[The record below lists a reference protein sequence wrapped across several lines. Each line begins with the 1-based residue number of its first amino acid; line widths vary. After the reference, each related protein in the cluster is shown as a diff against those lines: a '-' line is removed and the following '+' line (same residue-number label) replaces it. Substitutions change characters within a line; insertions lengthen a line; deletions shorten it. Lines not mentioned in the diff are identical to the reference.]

1 MILSIL
7 KKIIGS
13 KNNRDLRRIRKTVA
27 EINSLEESLK
37 LFSDKDLR
45 EKTNQFRDRLASG
58 EQLDEMLAEAF
69 ATVRETSRRVLAMR
83 HFDVQ
88 LIGGITLHEG
98 RIAEM
103 RTGEGKT
110 LAATLSAYLNALPAK
125 GVHIITVND
134 YLAKRD
140 AQWMLPLYRALGLSL
155 GVIQSHRGGNEA
167 SSFYCSADDEN
178 GLTVST
184 RKEAY
189 AADITYGTNNE
200 FGFDYLRDNMAVSS
214 EQLVQGELFYSV
226 IDEVDSILVDEARTP
241 LIISGKV
248 SDSTKWYSDFTRIVK
263 GMKRDVHYEID
274 EAKKQV
280 HTTEVGVEY
289 VESKLG
295 IKNLYENTQ
304 TNFIHYLTATLR
316 AKTIFTKDVD
326 YIIADGQIKIVDE
339 FTGRVLEGRRY
350 SDGLHQALEA
360 KENVK
365 IQDENQTLASI
376 TYQNY
381 FRMYENLAG
390 MTGTA
395 KTEEEEFVQIYNLEV
410 VEIPTNLPIQRS
422 DQQDAVYKTNS
433 AKLDAV
439 IEDIKLRNTKGQPI
453 LLGTVSVEASEEI
466 SKLLTSKGIVH
477 NVLNAK
483 NHEEEANIVAQA
495 GRLGAVTVATN
506 MAGRGVDIKL
516 GGNPED
522 MAIQLQIKE
531 NQQDN
536 PNFLKTKIVEFESKV
551 EKEKQDVLELGGLYV
566 LGTERHESRRI
577 DNQLRGRSGRQ
588 GDPGES
594 RFYISLQDDLMRRFQ
609 GERIESIMNKL
620 NLPDEERIEQSMV
633 TKSIERAQ
641 AQVESLN
648 FEIRKN
654 VLKFDQVLNQQR
666 DVIYKWRREL
676 LRSESIHDL
685 IEGWFEDVVDLISK
699 NIENYKKSYESL
711 DQFKDLVENELSELL
726 SDAAKNKL
734 FQNLEIN
741 DNLDIEKSLKDLF
754 YDNEKQDENNFWNLA
769 RGSALSFID
778 QSWKD
783 HLAEMDYLR
792 SGIGLRAMGQRD
804 PLVEYQNEGYDLFE
818 ELIDNVKFSVIRI
831 LLNFDKNLIVQKE
844 KNIDDNVK
852 EKTITKDKI
861 GRNDPCYC
869 GSGKKYKKCGMVD
882 ACIKKS

>member
-1 MILSIL
+1 MSIFKRVLSV
-7 KKIIGS
+7 GS
-13 KNNRDLRRIRKTVA
+13 GKLVSELNDVVQA
-27 EINSLEESLK
+27 INDKENEFE
-37 LFSDKDLR
+37 LFSDEEIKLNFQELSKKLNGDPQSI
-45 EKTNQFRDRLASG
+45 EV
-58 EQLDEMLAEAF
+58 EAF
-69 ATVRETSRRVLAMR
+69 AYIREAAKRTLGQR
-83 HFDVQ
+83 HYDVQ
-88 LIGGITLHEG
+88 LFGGLVLL
-98 RIAEM
+98 RNKIAEM
-103 RTGEGKT
+103 KTGEGKT
-110 LAATLSAYLNALPAK
+110 LVSTLPISLMALFKK
-125 GVHIITVND
+125 GVHVVTVNE

-140 AQWMLPLYRALGLSL
+140 AEWMSPIYNFLGLE
-155 GVIQSHRGGNEA
+155 V
-167 SSFYCSADDEN
+167 
-178 GLTVST
+178 GLIHSNQDPAE
-184 RKEAY
+184 KNQAY
-189 AADITYGTNNE
+189 KKDITYGTNNE
-200 FGFDYLRDNMAVSS
+200 FGFDYLRDNMAISR

-248 SDSTKWYSDFTRIVK
+248 SDSTKWYSEFTKIVK
-263 GMKRDVHYEID
+263 GMKRDIHYEID

-280 HTTEVGVEY
+280 HTTELGVEY

-295 IKNLYENTQ
+295 ISNLYENTK

-316 AKTIFTKDVD
+316 AKTIYLKDVD
-326 YIIADGQIKIVDE
+326 YIIGDGQIKIVDE

-410 VEIPTNLPIQRS
+410 VEIPTNLPVQRV
-422 DQQDAVYKTNS
+422 DQQDAVYKTNK
-433 AKLDAV
+433 AKLEAV
-439 IEDIKLRNTKGQPI
+439 IEDIRIRNQNGQPI

-466 SKLLTSKGIVH
+466 SKILTSKGIIH

-483 NHEEEANIVAQA
+483 NHEQEANIIAQA
-495 GRLGAVTVATN
+495 GKLGAVTVATN

-516 GGNPED
+516 GGNADE
-522 MAIQLQIKE
+522 MALQLQIKE
-531 NQQDN
+531 EKLEN
-536 PNFLKTKIVEFESKV
+536 PNYLISKIKELEDNV
-551 EKEKQDVLELGGLYV
+551 EKEKEKVLSLGGLYV

-594 RFYISLQDDLMRRFQ
+594 RFYISLQDELMRRFQ

-620 NLPDEERIEQSMV
+620 NLPDDERIEQSMV

-676 LRSESIHDL
+676 LRSENISSL
-685 IEGWFEDVVDLISK
+685 IEGWLSDVLETVAN
-699 NIENYKKSYESL
+699 NIESFKKSYDNLEH
-711 DQFKDLVENELSELL
+711 FNELVENELGELL
-726 SDAAKNKL
+726 SDLIRSKFLK
-734 FQNLEIN
+734 NLEIN
-741 DNLDIEKSLKDLF
+741 DDLDIYKDLENLF
-754 YDNEKQDENNFWNLA
+754 YDNENQDKENFWRLA
-769 RGSALSFID
+769 RGSALSLSI
-778 QSWKD
+778 SHGKIT
-783 HLAEMDYLR
+783 YLKW
-792 SGIGLRAMGQRD
+792 II
-804 PLVEYQNEGYDLFE
+804 YDRE
-818 ELIDNVKFSVIRI
+818 
-831 LLNFDKNLIVQKE
+831 
-844 KNIDDNVK
+844 
-852 EKTITKDKI
+852 
-861 GRNDPCYC
+861 
-869 GSGKKYKKCGMVD
+869 
-882 ACIKKS
+882 

>member
-1 MILSIL
+1 MSIFKKVLSV
-7 KKIIGS
+7 GS
-13 KNNRDLRRIRKTVA
+13 GKLASELNDVVQA
-27 EINSLEESLK
+27 INDKEKEFE
-37 LFSDKDLR
+37 LFSDEEIKLNFQDLSKKLNGDPHNI
-45 EKTNQFRDRLASG
+45 EV
-58 EQLDEMLAEAF
+58 EAF
-69 ATVRETSRRVLAMR
+69 AYIREAAKRTLGQR
-83 HFDVQ
+83 HYDVQ
-88 LIGGITLHEG
+88 LFGGLVLL
-98 RIAEM
+98 RNKIAEM
-103 RTGEGKT
+103 KTGEGKT
-110 LAATLSAYLNALPAK
+110 LVSTLPISLMALFKK
-125 GVHIITVND
+125 GVHVVTVNE

-140 AQWMLPLYRALGLSL
+140 AEWMSPIYNFLGLD
-155 GVIQSHRGGNEA
+155 V
-167 SSFYCSADDEN
+167 
-178 GLTVST
+178 GLIHSNQDPEE
-184 RKEAY
+184 KNQAY
-189 AADITYGTNNE
+189 KKDITYGTNNE
-200 FGFDYLRDNMAVSS
+200 FGFDYLRDNMAISS

-248 SDSTKWYSDFTRIVK
+248 SDSTKWYSEFTKIVK

-280 HTTEVGVEY
+280 HTTELGVEF

-295 IKNLYENTQ
+295 ISNLYENTK

-316 AKTIFTKDVD
+316 AKTIFVKDVD
-326 YIIADGQIKIVDE
+326 YIVSDGQIKIVDE

-360 KENVK
+360 KENVR

-410 VEIPTNLPIQRS
+410 VEIPTNLPIQRA
-422 DQQDAVYKTNS
+422 DQQDAVYKTNK

-439 IEDIKLRNTKGQPI
+439 IEDIKLRNQNGQPV

-466 SKLLTSKGIVH
+466 SKILTSKGIVH

-483 NHEEEANIVAQA
+483 NHEQEANIIAQA
-495 GRLGAVTVATN
+495 GKLGAVTVATN

-516 GGNPED
+516 GGNAEE
-522 MAIQLQIKE
+522 MALQLQINE
-531 NQQDN
+531 NEQDN
-536 PNFLKTKIVEFESKV
+536 PNYLESKISELEENV
-551 EKEKQDVLELGGLYV
+551 EIEKEKVLSLGGLYV

-594 RFYISLQDDLMRRFQ
+594 RFYISLQDELMRRFQ
-609 GERIESIMNKL
+609 GERIESIMTKL
-620 NLPDEERIEQSMV
+620 NLPDDERIEQSMV

-676 LRSESIHDL
+676 LRSKNINGL
-685 IEGWFEDVVDLISK
+685 IEGWLSDVLETVAN
-699 NIENYKKSYESL
+699 NIDSYKKTYENL
-711 DQFKDLVENELSELL
+711 EHFNELVENELGELL
-726 SDAAKNKL
+726 SDSVRSKFLKNLQINDDLDIYK
-734 FQNLEIN
+734 NLE
-741 DNLDIEKSLKDLF
+741 NLFNE
-754 YDNEKQDENNFWNLA
+754 NEKQDVDNFWNLA

-783 HLAEMDYLR
+783 HLSEMDYLR

-818 ELIDNVKFSVIRI
+818 DLINNVKFSVIRI
-831 LLNFDKNLIVQKE
+831 LLNFDKNLIVQKD

-852 EKTITKDKI
+852 EKVITKDKI

-869 GSGKKYKKCGMVD
+869 GSGKKYKKCGLVD
-882 ACIKKS
+882 KCIKKS

>member
-1 MILSIL
+1 MSIFKKVLSV
-7 KKIIGS
+7 GS
-13 KNNRDLRRIRKTVA
+13 GKLASELNSVVDA
-27 EINSLEESLK
+27 INSKEQEFEK
-37 LFSDKDLR
+37 LSDQ
-45 EKTNQFRDRLASG
+45 EIKTNFQNLSK
-58 EQLDEMLAEAF
+58 QLNDSPSKIEVEAF
-69 ATVRETSRRVLAMR
+69 AYTREAAKRTLGQR
-83 HFDVQ
+83 HYDVQ
-88 LIGGITLHEG
+88 IFGGLVLL
-98 RIAEM
+98 RNKIAEM
-103 RTGEGKT
+103 KTGEGKT
-110 LAATLSAYLNALPAK
+110 LVSTLPISLMALYKK
-125 GVHIITVND
+125 GVHVVTVNE

-140 AQWMLPLYRALGLSL
+140 AEWMSPIYEFLGLEVGL
-155 GVIQSHRGGNEA
+155 IH
-167 SSFYCSADDEN
+167 SSQDPLDKA
-178 GLTVST
+178 G
-184 RKEAY
+184 AY
-189 AADITYGTNNE
+189 QKDITYGTNNE

-248 SDSTKWYSDFTRIVK
+248 SDSTKWYSDFTKIVK
-263 GMKRDVHYEID
+263 GMKKDVHYEID

-295 IKNLYENTQ
+295 ISNLYENTQ

-326 YIIADGQIKIVDE
+326 YIVSDGQIKIVDE

-410 VEIPTNLPIQRS
+410 IEIPTNLPIQRM
-422 DQQDAVYKTNS
+422 DQQDAVYKTNT

-439 IEDIKLRNTKGQPI
+439 IEDIKIRNEKGQPI

-466 SKLLTSKGIVH
+466 SKILTSKGIVH

-483 NHEEEANIVAQA
+483 NHEQEAQIIAQA

-516 GGNPED
+516 GGNPEE
-522 MAIQLQIKE
+522 MAIQQQINE

-536 PNFLKTKIVEFESKV
+536 PSFLESKV
-551 EKEKQDVLELGGLYV
+551 LQFESQVQEEKQKVLELGGLYV

-676 LRSESIHDL
+676 LRSEKINDL
-685 IEGWFEDVVDLISK
+685 IESWLSDVLETVDI
-699 NIENYKKSYESL
+699 NIESYKKSYENL
-711 DQFKDLVENELSELL
+711 EHFQELVENELSELL
-726 SDAAKNKL
+726 SDVSRNKFMKNLQINDDLDIHK
-734 FQNLEIN
+734 NLE
-741 DNLDIEKSLKDLF
+741 DLF
-754 YDNEKQDENNFWNLA
+754 RENEIQDQSNFWNLA

-778 QSWKD
+778 QLWKD
-783 HLAEMDYLR
+783 HLSEMDYLR

-804 PLVEYQNEGYDLFE
+804 PLVEYQNEGYNLFE
-818 ELIDNVKFSVIRI
+818 DLIDNVKFSVIRI
-831 LLNFDKNLIVQKE
+831 LMNFDKNLIVQKE

-869 GSGKKYKKCGMVD
+869 GSGRKYKKCGLVD
-882 ACIKKS
+882 KCIKKS

>member
-1 MILSIL
+1 LSIF
-7 KKIIGS
+7 KKVLSVGS
-13 KNNRDLRRIRKTVA
+13 GKIASELNTVVDA
-27 EINSLEESLK
+27 INIKEQEFEKLSDQEI
-37 LFSDKDLR
+37 
-45 EKTNQFRDRLASG
+45 KTNFQNLYK
-58 EQLDEMLAEAF
+58 QLNDSPSSIEVEAF
-69 ATVRETSRRVLAMR
+69 AYTREAAKRTLGQR
-83 HFDVQ
+83 HYDVQ
-88 LIGGITLHEG
+88 IFGGLVLL
-98 RIAEM
+98 RNKIAEM
-103 RTGEGKT
+103 KTGEGKT
-110 LAATLSAYLNALPAK
+110 LVSTLPISLMALYKK
-125 GVHIITVND
+125 GVHVVTVNE

-140 AQWMLPLYRALGLSL
+140 AEWMSPIYEFLGLEVGL
-155 GVIQSHRGGNEA
+155 IH
-167 SSFYCSADDEN
+167 SSQDPSDKAA
-178 GLTVST
+178 
-184 RKEAY
+184 AY
-189 AADITYGTNNE
+189 KKDITYGTNNE

-226 IDEVDSILVDEARTP
+226 VDEVDSILVDEARTP

-248 SDSTKWYSDFTRIVK
+248 SDSTKWYSDFTKIVK

-280 HTTEVGVEY
+280 HTTEAGVEY

-295 IKNLYENTQ
+295 ITNLYENTQ

-316 AKTIFTKDVD
+316 AKTIYTKDVD
-326 YIIADGQIKIVDE
+326 YIVSDGQIKIVDE

-410 VEIPTNLPIQRS
+410 IEIPTNLPIQRM
-422 DQQDAVYKTNS
+422 DQQDAVYKTNT

-439 IEDIKLRNTKGQPI
+439 IEDIRIRNEKGQPI

-466 SKLLTSKGIVH
+466 SKILTSKGIVH

-483 NHEEEANIVAQA
+483 NHEQEANIIAQA

-516 GGNPED
+516 GGNPEE
-522 MAIQLQIKE
+522 MAIQQQINE

-536 PNFLKTKIVEFESKV
+536 PNFLESKILEFESQV
-551 EKEKQDVLELGGLYV
+551 EEEKQNVLELGGLYV

-676 LRSESIHDL
+676 LRSEKINDL
-685 IEGWFEDVVDLISK
+685 IESWLSDVLNTVANNVES
-699 NIENYKKSYESL
+699 YKKSYENL
-711 DQFKDLVENELSELL
+711 EHFQELVENELSELL
-726 SDAAKNKL
+726 SDVSRNKFMKNLQINDDLDIHK
-734 FQNLEIN
+734 NLE
-741 DNLDIEKSLKDLF
+741 DLF
-754 YDNEKQDENNFWNLA
+754 RENEIQDQSNFWNLA

-778 QSWKD
+778 QLWKD
-783 HLAEMDYLR
+783 HLSEMDYLR

-804 PLVEYQNEGYDLFE
+804 PLVEYQNEGYNLFE
-818 ELIDNVKFSVIRI
+818 DLIDNVKFSVIRI
-831 LLNFDKNLIVQKE
+831 LMNFDKNLIVQKE

-869 GSGKKYKKCGMVD
+869 GSGRKYKKCGLVD
-882 ACIKKS
+882 KCIKKS

>member
-1 MILSIL
+1 MSIFKKVLSV
-7 KKIIGS
+7 GS
-13 KNNRDLRRIRKTVA
+13 GKLASELNDVVQAINNKEKDF
-27 EINSLEESLK
+27 E
-37 LFSDKDLR
+37 LFSDEEIKVKFQDLSKKLNGDPQSI
-45 EKTNQFRDRLASG
+45 EV
-58 EQLDEMLAEAF
+58 EAF
-69 ATVRETSRRVLAMR
+69 AYIREAAKRTLGQR
-83 HFDVQ
+83 HYDVQ
-88 LIGGITLHEG
+88 LFGGLVLL
-98 RIAEM
+98 RNKIAEM
-103 RTGEGKT
+103 KTGEGKT
-110 LAATLSAYLNALPAK
+110 LVSTLPISLMALFKK
-125 GVHIITVND
+125 GVHVVTVNE

-140 AQWMLPLYRALGLSL
+140 AEWMSPIYNFLGLE
-155 GVIQSHRGGNEA
+155 V
-167 SSFYCSADDEN
+167 
-178 GLTVST
+178 GLIHSNQDPAE
-184 RKEAY
+184 KNQAY
-189 AADITYGTNNE
+189 KKDITYGTNNE
-200 FGFDYLRDNMAVSS
+200 FGFDYLRDNMAISG

-248 SDSTKWYSDFTRIVK
+248 SDSTKWYSEFTKIVK
-263 GMKRDVHYEID
+263 GMKRDIHYEID

-280 HTTEVGVEY
+280 HTTELGVEY

-295 IKNLYENTQ
+295 IPNLYENTK

-316 AKTIFTKDVD
+316 AKTIFVKDVD
-326 YIIADGQIKIVDE
+326 YIVADGQIKIVDE

-410 VEIPTNLPIQRS
+410 VEIPTNLPIQRA
-422 DQQDAVYKTNS
+422 DQQDAVYKTNK

-439 IEDIKLRNTKGQPI
+439 IEDIKHRNENGQPI

-483 NHEEEANIVAQA
+483 NHEQEANIIAQA
-495 GRLGAVTVATN
+495 GKLGAVTVATN

-516 GGNPED
+516 GGNADE
-522 MAIQLQIKE
+522 MALQLQINE
-531 NQQDN
+531 NELDN
-536 PNFLKTKIVEFESKV
+536 SNYLKSKIVELEENV
-551 EKEKQDVLELGGLYV
+551 EKEKEKVLSLGGLYV

-594 RFYISLQDDLMRRFQ
+594 RFYISLQDELMRRFQ

-620 NLPDEERIEQSMV
+620 NLPDDERIEQSMV

-676 LRSESIHDL
+676 LRSENINNL
-685 IEGWFEDVVDLISK
+685 IEGWLSDVLETVSN
-699 NIENYKKSYESL
+699 NIDSYKKSYENL
-711 DQFKDLVENELSELL
+711 EHFNELVENELGELL
-726 SDAAKNKL
+726 SDTVKSKFLKNI
-734 FQNLEIN
+734 QINDDLEIY
-741 DNLDIEKSLKDLF
+741 KDLESLF
-754 YDNEKQDENNFWNLA
+754 DYNKEQDSDNFWNLA

-783 HLAEMDYLR
+783 HLSEMDYLR

-818 ELIDNVKFSVIRI
+818 ELINNVKFSVIRI
-831 LLNFDKNLIVQKE
+831 LLNFDKTLIVQKE

-852 EKTITKDKI
+852 EKVITKDKI

-869 GSGKKYKKCGMVD
+869 GSGKKYKKCGLVNK
-882 ACIKKS
+882 CIKKS

>member
-1 MILSIL
+1 MSIFKKVLSV
-7 KKIIGS
+7 GS
-13 KNNRDLRRIRKTVA
+13 GKLASELNDVVQA
-27 EINSLEESLK
+27 INDKEKEFE
-37 LFSDKDLR
+37 LFSDEEIKLNFQDLSKKLNGDPQSI
-45 EKTNQFRDRLASG
+45 EV
-58 EQLDEMLAEAF
+58 EAF
-69 ATVRETSRRVLAMR
+69 AYIREAAKRTLGQR
-83 HFDVQ
+83 HYDVQ
-88 LIGGITLHEG
+88 LFGGLVLL
-98 RIAEM
+98 RNKIAEM
-103 RTGEGKT
+103 KTGEGKT
-110 LAATLSAYLNALPAK
+110 LVSTLPISLMALFKK
-125 GVHIITVND
+125 GVHVVTVNE

-140 AQWMLPLYRALGLSL
+140 AEWMSPIYNFLGLD
-155 GVIQSHRGGNEA
+155 V
-167 SSFYCSADDEN
+167 
-178 GLTVST
+178 GLIHSNQNPEE
-184 RKEAY
+184 KNQAY
-189 AADITYGTNNE
+189 KKDITYGTNNE
-200 FGFDYLRDNMAVSS
+200 FGFDYLRDNMAISS

-248 SDSTKWYSDFTRIVK
+248 SDSTKWYSEFTKIVK

-280 HTTEVGVEY
+280 HTTELGVEF

-295 IKNLYENTQ
+295 ISNLYENTK

-316 AKTIFTKDVD
+316 AKTIYVKDVD
-326 YIIADGQIKIVDE
+326 YIVSDGQIKIVDE

-360 KENVK
+360 KENVR

-410 VEIPTNLPIQRS
+410 VEIPTNLPIQRA
-422 DQQDAVYKTNS
+422 DQQDAVYKTNK

-439 IEDIKLRNTKGQPI
+439 IEDIKLRNQNGQPV

-466 SKLLTSKGIVH
+466 SKILTSKGIVH

-483 NHEEEANIVAQA
+483 NHEQEANIIAQA
-495 GRLGAVTVATN
+495 GKLGAVTVATN

-516 GGNPED
+516 GGNAEE
-522 MAIQLQIKE
+522 MALQLQINE
-531 NQQDN
+531 NEQDN
-536 PNFLKTKIVEFESKV
+536 PNYLESKISELEENV
-551 EKEKQDVLELGGLYV
+551 EIEKEKVLSLGGLYV

-594 RFYISLQDDLMRRFQ
+594 RFYISLQDELMRRFQ
-609 GERIESIMNKL
+609 GERIESIMTKL
-620 NLPDEERIEQSMV
+620 NLPDDERIEQSMV

-676 LRSESIHDL
+676 LRSQNINSL
-685 IEGWFEDVVDLISK
+685 IEGWLSDVLETVAN
-699 NIENYKKSYESL
+699 NIDSYKKTYENL
-711 DQFKDLVENELSELL
+711 EHFNELVNDELGELL
-726 SDAAKNKL
+726 SDSVRSKFIKNL
-734 FQNLEIN
+734 QIN
-741 DNLDIEKSLKDLF
+741 DDLDIYKDLEDLF
-754 YDNEKQDENNFWNLA
+754 NENEKQDTGNFWNLA

-783 HLAEMDYLR
+783 HLSEMDYLR

-818 ELIDNVKFSVIRI
+818 DLINNVKFSVIRI

-844 KNIDDNVK
+844 NNIDDNVK
-852 EKTITKDKI
+852 EKVITKDKI

-869 GSGKKYKKCGMVD
+869 GSGKKYKKCGLVD
-882 ACIKKS
+882 KCIKKS

>member
-1 MILSIL
+1 LSIFKRVL
-7 KKIIGS
+7 SVGS
-13 KNNRDLRRIRKTVA
+13 GKLVSELNDVVQA
-27 EINSLEESLK
+27 INDKEKEFE
-37 LFSDKDLR
+37 LFSDEEIKLNFQELSKKLNGDPQSI
-45 EKTNQFRDRLASG
+45 EV
-58 EQLDEMLAEAF
+58 EAF
-69 ATVRETSRRVLAMR
+69 AYIREAAKRTLGQR
-83 HFDVQ
+83 HYDVQ
-88 LIGGITLHEG
+88 LFGGLVLL
-98 RIAEM
+98 RNKIAEM
-103 RTGEGKT
+103 KTGEGKT
-110 LAATLSAYLNALPAK
+110 LVSTLPISLMALFKK
-125 GVHIITVND
+125 GVHVVTVNE
-134 YLAKRD
+134 YLANRD
-140 AQWMLPLYRALGLSL
+140 AEWMSPIYNFLGLE
-155 GVIQSHRGGNEA
+155 V
-167 SSFYCSADDEN
+167 
-178 GLTVST
+178 GLIHSNQDPAE
-184 RKEAY
+184 KNQAY
-189 AADITYGTNNE
+189 KKDITYGTNNE
-200 FGFDYLRDNMAVSS
+200 FGFDYLRDNMAISR

-248 SDSTKWYSDFTRIVK
+248 SDSTKWYSEFTKIVK
-263 GMKRDVHYEID
+263 GMKRDIHYEID

-280 HTTEVGVEY
+280 HTTELGVEY

-295 IKNLYENTQ
+295 ISNLYENTK

-316 AKTIFTKDVD
+316 AKTIYLKDVD
-326 YIIADGQIKIVDE
+326 YIIGDGQIKIVDE

-410 VEIPTNLPIQRS
+410 VEIPTNLPVQRV
-422 DQQDAVYKTNS
+422 DQQDAVYKTNK
-433 AKLDAV
+433 AKLEAV
-439 IEDIKLRNTKGQPI
+439 IEDIRIRNQNGQPI

-466 SKLLTSKGIVH
+466 SKILTSKGIVH

-483 NHEEEANIVAQA
+483 NHEQEANIIAQA
-495 GRLGAVTVATN
+495 GKLGAVTVATN

-516 GGNPED
+516 GGNADE
-522 MAIQLQIKE
+522 MALQLQIKE
-531 NQQDN
+531 EKVEN
-536 PNFLKTKIVEFESKV
+536 PNYLISKIKELEDNV
-551 EKEKQDVLELGGLYV
+551 EKEKEKVLSLGGLYV

-594 RFYISLQDDLMRRFQ
+594 RFYISLQDELMRRFQ

-620 NLPDEERIEQSMV
+620 NLPDDERIEQSMV

-676 LRSESIHDL
+676 LRSENISSL
-685 IEGWFEDVVDLISK
+685 IEGWLSDVLETVVN
-699 NIENYKKSYESL
+699 NIESFKKSYDNLEH
-711 DQFKDLVENELSELL
+711 FNELVENELGELL
-726 SDAAKNKL
+726 SDLVRSKFLK
-734 FQNLEIN
+734 NLEIN
-741 DNLDIEKSLKDLF
+741 DDLEIYKDLENLF
-754 YDNEKQDENNFWNLA
+754 YDNENQDKENFWRLA

-783 HLAEMDYLR
+783 HLSEMDYLR

-818 ELIDNVKFSVIRI
+818 ELINNVKFSVIRI
-831 LLNFDKNLIVQKE
+831 LLNFDKTFIVQKE

-852 EKTITKDKI
+852 DKVIAKEKI

-869 GSGKKYKKCGMVD
+869 GSGKKFKKCGLVD
-882 ACIKKS
+882 KCIKKS

>member
-1 MILSIL
+1 MSIFKKVLSV
-7 KKIIGS
+7 GS
-13 KNNRDLRRIRKTVA
+13 GKLASELNDVVQA
-27 EINSLEESLK
+27 INDKEKDFE
-37 LFSDKDLR
+37 LFSDEEIKVNFQDLSKKLNGDPQSI
-45 EKTNQFRDRLASG
+45 EV
-58 EQLDEMLAEAF
+58 EAF
-69 ATVRETSRRVLAMR
+69 AYIREAAKRTLGQR
-83 HFDVQ
+83 HYDVQ
-88 LIGGITLHEG
+88 LFGGLVLL
-98 RIAEM
+98 RNKIAEM
-103 RTGEGKT
+103 KTGEGKT
-110 LAATLSAYLNALPAK
+110 LVSTLPISLMALFKK
-125 GVHIITVND
+125 GVHVVTVNE

-140 AQWMLPLYRALGLSL
+140 AEWMSPIYNFLGLE
-155 GVIQSHRGGNEA
+155 V
-167 SSFYCSADDEN
+167 
-178 GLTVST
+178 GLIHSNQNPEE
-184 RKEAY
+184 KNQAY
-189 AADITYGTNNE
+189 KKDITYGTNNE
-200 FGFDYLRDNMAVSS
+200 FGFDYLRDNMAISS

-248 SDSTKWYSDFTRIVK
+248 SDSTKWYSEFTKIVK
-263 GMKRDVHYEID
+263 GMKRDIHYEID

-280 HTTEVGVEY
+280 HTTELGVEY

-295 IKNLYENTQ
+295 IPNLYENTK

-316 AKTIFTKDVD
+316 AKTIFVKDVD
-326 YIIADGQIKIVDE
+326 YIVADGQIKIVDE

-410 VEIPTNLPIQRS
+410 VEIPTNLPIQRA
-422 DQQDAVYKTNS
+422 DHQDAVYKTNK

-439 IEDIKLRNTKGQPI
+439 IEDIKLRNQNGQPI

-483 NHEEEANIVAQA
+483 NHEQEANIIAQA
-495 GRLGAVTVATN
+495 GKLGAVTVATN

-516 GGNPED
+516 GGNAEE
-522 MAIQLQIKE
+522 MAIQLQTNE
-531 NQQDN
+531 NELEN
-536 PNFLKTKIVEFESKV
+536 PNYLKSKISELEEHV
-551 EKEKQDVLELGGLYV
+551 EKEKEKVLSLGGLYV

-594 RFYISLQDDLMRRFQ
+594 RFYISLQDELMRRFQ

-620 NLPDEERIEQSMV
+620 NLPDDERIEQSMV

-676 LRSESIHDL
+676 LRSESVSDL
-685 IEGWFEDVVDLISK
+685 IEGWFSDVLETVEN
-699 NIENYKKSYESL
+699 NIESYKKSYENL
-711 DQFKDLVENELSELL
+711 EHFNELVENELGELL
-726 SDAAKNKL
+726 SDSVRSKFLN
-734 FQNLEIN
+734 NLQIN
-741 DNLDIEKSLKDLF
+741 DDLDIYKDLENLF
-754 YDNEKQDENNFWNLA
+754 KENEKLNRDSFWNLA

-783 HLAEMDYLR
+783 HLSEMDYLR

-818 ELIDNVKFSVIRI
+818 ELINNVKFSVIRI
-831 LLNFDKNLIVQKE
+831 LLNFDKTLIVQKE

-852 EKTITKDKI
+852 EKVITKDKI

-869 GSGKKYKKCGMVD
+869 GSGKKYKKCGLVD
-882 ACIKKS
+882 KCIKKS

>member
-1 MILSIL
+1 MSIFKKVLSV
-7 KKIIGS
+7 GS
-13 KNNRDLRRIRKTVA
+13 GKLASELNDVVQA
-27 EINSLEESLK
+27 INDKEKEFE
-37 LFSDKDLR
+37 LFSDEEIKLNFQDLSKKLNGDPQSI
-45 EKTNQFRDRLASG
+45 EV
-58 EQLDEMLAEAF
+58 EAF
-69 ATVRETSRRVLAMR
+69 AYIREAAKRTLGQR
-83 HFDVQ
+83 HYDVQ
-88 LIGGITLHEG
+88 LFGGLVLL
-98 RIAEM
+98 RNKIAEM
-103 RTGEGKT
+103 KTGEGKT
-110 LAATLSAYLNALPAK
+110 LVSTLPISLMALFKK
-125 GVHIITVND
+125 GVHVVTVNE

-140 AQWMLPLYRALGLSL
+140 AEWMSPIYNFLGLE
-155 GVIQSHRGGNEA
+155 V
-167 SSFYCSADDEN
+167 
-178 GLTVST
+178 GLIHSNQNPEE
-184 RKEAY
+184 KNQAY
-189 AADITYGTNNE
+189 KKDITYGTNNE
-200 FGFDYLRDNMAVSS
+200 FGFDYLRDNMAISS

-248 SDSTKWYSDFTRIVK
+248 SDSTKWYSEFTKIVK

-280 HTTEVGVEY
+280 HTTELGVEF

-295 IKNLYENTQ
+295 ISNLYENTK

-316 AKTIFTKDVD
+316 AKTIFVKDVD
-326 YIIADGQIKIVDE
+326 YIVSDGQIKIVDE

-360 KENVK
+360 KENVR

-410 VEIPTNLPIQRS
+410 VEIPTNLPIQRA
-422 DQQDAVYKTNS
+422 DQQDAVYKTNK

-439 IEDIKLRNTKGQPI
+439 IEDIKLRNQNGQPV

-466 SKLLTSKGIVH
+466 SKILTSKGIVH

-483 NHEEEANIVAQA
+483 NHEQEANIIAQA
-495 GRLGAVTVATN
+495 GKLGAVTVATN

-516 GGNPED
+516 GGNAEE
-522 MAIQLQIKE
+522 MALQLQINE

-536 PNFLKTKIVEFESKV
+536 PNYLESKISELEENV
-551 EKEKQDVLELGGLYV
+551 SIEKEKVLSLGGLYV

-594 RFYISLQDDLMRRFQ
+594 RFYISLQDELMRRFQ
-609 GERIESIMNKL
+609 GERIESIMTKL
-620 NLPDEERIEQSMV
+620 NLPDDERIEQSMV

-676 LRSESIHDL
+676 LRSKNINGL
-685 IEGWFEDVVDLISK
+685 IEGWLSDVLETVAN
-699 NIENYKKSYESL
+699 NIDSYKKTYENL
-711 DQFKDLVENELSELL
+711 EHFNELVENELGELL
-726 SDAAKNKL
+726 SDSVRSKFLKNLQINDDLDIYK
-734 FQNLEIN
+734 NLE
-741 DNLDIEKSLKDLF
+741 NLFNE
-754 YDNEKQDENNFWNLA
+754 NEKQDVDNFWNLA

-783 HLAEMDYLR
+783 HLSEMDYLR

-818 ELIDNVKFSVIRI
+818 ELINNVKFSVIRI
-831 LLNFDKNLIVQKE
+831 LLNFDKNLIVQKD

-852 EKTITKDKI
+852 EKVITKDKI

-869 GSGKKYKKCGMVD
+869 GSGKKYKKCGLVD
-882 ACIKKS
+882 KCIKKS